1 MKVHLC
7 GLGIPLSRGDTC
19 FLPRQATTAVS
30 ALLKQEN
37 VICNG
42 LVTSALI

>member
-19 FLPRQATTAVS
+19 FLPSQATTMVS

-37 VICNG
+37 TVFNG
-42 LVTSALI
+42 LVI

>member
-7 GLGIPLSRGDTC
+7 GLGIPLTRGDTC
-19 FLPRQATTAVS
+19 FLSRQVNTTAR

-37 VICNG
+37 TVING
-42 LVTSALI
+42 AVI